1 MCYSCGKINH
11 LAKKCPDIHVM
22 IESIEVIEKYLI
34 EFETTQKKFKRKNFH
49 NTTSNNSRLKGFHAL
64 NDFNLIKEE
73 ALVHKQCL
81 SIPPQNIKKFKEK
94 DEILPEDQIKR
105 HFISLFVNQDED
117 FETEDS
123 KEFEPSLRDKIKL
136 EIVNYPFKRLGSL
149 YENKEDDY
157 NSAPEKHSLRSLTI
171 KLKENPDTL
180 FKKKQTIVN
189 DLMCLKNFD
198 RIQNYS
204 HYFPL
209 NNFEKVVVKINK
221 KAEAILEKKK
231 MKKISEE
238 KIKKNLLN
246 NVIDQPVSSPVSQ
259 SNRRQHST
267 RKDRK
272 DHLVFFPS
280 NEMVPEENL
289 EEEEDE
295 RNESNLVRINS
306 QKNMFSP
313 EKKNE
318 DRDFTIFLDKSE
330 GQTKEFHLNLKE
342 VSHRECGRRKE
353 PLKFENIRLK
363 RSLSSESIDQLKK
376 HMQKSYEQMKML
388 FGNSYAKQLLLKF
401 ENEENEE

>member
-1 MCYSCGKINH
+1 M
-11 LAKKCPDIHVM
+11 
-22 IESIEVIEKYLI
+22 
-34 EFETTQKKFKRKNFH
+34 
-49 NTTSNNSRLKGFHAL
+49 
-64 NDFNLIKEE
+64 
-73 ALVHKQCL
+73 
-81 SIPPQNIKKFKEK
+81 
-94 DEILPEDQIKR
+94 
-105 HFISLFVNQDED
+105 NQDED